1 MLYRKFGKLDWK
13 VSALGFGAMRLP
25 VIDRV
30 QTNIDESQAIP
41 MIRYALDH
49 GVNYIDSAYVYH
61 GGKSEV
67 VVGKALLN
75 GYRAKTKIAT
85 KIPAGQ
91 IDSYATCD
99 RILNEQLTRLQTD
112 KIDFYLLHGLNKGVW
127 PKILEVKYFDWAE
140 KQVAAGKIGH
150 ICFSFHDDLATYKKI
165 VDGYDN
171 WTMSQ
176 IQYNYMDEKY
186 QAGTAGM
193 QYAAARGLAV
203 VNMEP
208 LRGGRLSRV
217 PPAPVQKI
225 WDTSSVKRSPV
236 EWAFRWC
243 WHHPEM
249 VTCLSGMSTMEQVV
263 ENVKIAEVAGNSTL
277 TQDELVLIGKV
288 RDTFRSLTPV
298 NCTSC
303 RYCMPCPQGV
313 DIPRVFEMYNEGVIY
328 NYPQNSRRMYNGG
341 PWFKKEQQADKC
353 QECNECLEKCP
364 QNLQIPELLKEAHK
378 YLTVES

>member
-1 MLYRKFGKLDWK
+1 MQYRKFGKLDWK

-25 VIDRV
+25 VLNRV
-30 QTNIDESQAIP
+30 QTDIDEPQAIQ

-67 VVGKALLN
+67 LVGKALQD
-75 GYRAKTKIAT
+75 GYRTKTKIAT
-85 KIPAGQ
+85 KIPSGM

-99 RILNEQLTRLQTD
+99 RILNEQLKRLQTD

-140 KQVAAGKIGH
+140 RQIASGKIGH
-150 ICFSFHDDLATYKKI
+150 ICFSFHDDLATFKKI
-165 VDGYDN
+165 IDGYDN
-171 WTMSQ
+171 WTMAQ

-193 QYAAARGLAV
+193 KYASEKGIAV

-208 LRGGRLSRV
+208 LRGGRLSRI
-217 PPAPVQKI
+217 PPEPVQKI
-225 WDTSSVKRSPV
+225 WDSYSIKRSPV

-243 WHHPEM
+243 WNHPEM
-249 VTCLSGMSTMEQVV
+249 VTCLSGMSKMEHVL
-263 ENVKIAEVAGNSTL
+263 ENVKIAEEAGNAKL
-277 TQDELVLIGKV
+277 TKEELELIKKV
-288 RDTFRSLTPV
+288 KEAYRSLTPV

-303 RYCMPCPQGV
+303 RYCMPCSHGV
-313 DIPRVFEMYNEGVIY
+313 DIPRIFEMYNEGVIY
-328 NYPQNSRRMYNGG
+328 NFPQNSRGIYNGG
-341 PWFKKEQQADKC
+341 TWFKKEQQADKC
-353 QECNECLEKCP
+353 EECNECLEKCP
-364 QNLQIPELLKEAHK
+364 QKLEIPALLKEAHK
-378 YLTVES
+378 YLTADK